1 MREPSTLDLAAITLE
16 LGFLKGFYIEKFYEL
31 PNLQFRLKLN
41 KSGEGQY
48 NLMIV
53 PGRLLSIASV
63 IVQQDQPTN
72 FSQAVRKRIANS
84 HISDISLFNDD
95 RVLCITVEKG
105 DQHQY
110 IMVEMFG
117 RGNLII
123 TDSDLNIE
131 LAYMRHEFSDRKIF
145 NGEKYVAP
153 RNKRITIS
161 RLSEEK
167 DVEEAIQAV
176 KNLKGKSVMQALSS
190 VINIGSLYLED
201 AVIRAGIDPSALPET
216 LTDEGIKLIAKN
228 ISAYSSVIKAPKP
241 RLYLENGVI
250 VDYAVC
256 EIKKYDS
263 METEAFVHTYEALEK
278 YYLSQPTQEAP
289 TESSKAKE
297 LESSIKKQREIV
309 EQTADEVDRLKS
321 KGKLIYENMQ
331 LINNI
336 INTAKSLKRFS
347 KEDIEKEFGISVIDV
362 DLKDKTITLDL

>member
-190 VINIGSLYLED
+190 VI
-201 AVIRAGIDPSALPET
+201 
-216 LTDEGIKLIAKN
+216 
-228 ISAYSSVIKAPKP
+228 
-241 RLYLENGVI
+241 
-250 VDYAVC
+250 
-256 EIKKYDS
+256 
-263 METEAFVHTYEALEK
+263 
-278 YYLSQPTQEAP
+278 
-289 TESSKAKE
+289 
-297 LESSIKKQREIV
+297 
-309 EQTADEVDRLKS
+309 
-321 KGKLIYENMQ
+321 
-331 LINNI
+331 
-336 INTAKSLKRFS
+336 
-347 KEDIEKEFGISVIDV
+347 
-362 DLKDKTITLDL
+362 